1 MKPPRHIQCQ
11 RLLPLLLGFTAI
23 QFLAK
28 SDVRIQRYERFPH
41 AMGVNVSGC
50 TFYWDGSP
58 SPLRRSDGQAAMQKS
73 WQPPWPCPPQVP
85 GVIGGS
91 QAPERTSRGGC
102 DDENEKKYNNQ
113 SGRGRGRGRRR
124 RSSSSRI
131 TADASVTPLPIRSQV
146 PGVIGGSPAPQRLL
160 YGGRDDE
167 NKKTQ
172 QSIGDREKTRAAVTL
187 PSVKHRHRSLDKPL
201 ADLFPGPWS
210 SRRLT
215 DTGTKASRRA

>member
-1 MKPPRHIQCQ
+1 MSAAVLFIGTVRPPLSAALMVKRRCRSLGNPPGHAPPRS
-11 RLLPLLLGFTAI
+11 
-23 QFLAK
+23 LA
-28 SDVRIQRYERFPH
+28 SSVDHRHRNERP
-41 AMGVNVSGC
+41 AAGVTTN
-50 TFYWDGSP
+50 
-58 SPLRRSDGQAAMQKS
+58 M
-73 WQPPWPCPPQVP
+73 
-85 GVIGGS
+85 
-91 QAPERTSRGGC
+91 
-102 DDENEKKYNNQ
+102 KKYNNQ

-160 YGGRDDE
+160 YGGRGDE

-201 ADLFPGPWS
+201 ADPFPGPWS